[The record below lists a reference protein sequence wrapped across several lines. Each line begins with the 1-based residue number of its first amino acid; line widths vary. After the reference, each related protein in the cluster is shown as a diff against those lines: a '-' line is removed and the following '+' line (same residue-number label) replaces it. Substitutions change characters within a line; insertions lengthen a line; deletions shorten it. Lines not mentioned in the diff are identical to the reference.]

1 MEDNLFTNK
10 NLFSQHFKKDLR
22 QKRLDDF
29 KQLYNILK
37 DYLVP
42 FQKAEINEEKLNE
55 YVNLYKDENK
65 QFIKNVLNSIIH
77 IPFDKF
83 LKDSIEMIEKFNKY
97 IEKKKKY
104 VFVIG
109 VNNDVGASNLDFNIY
124 KSNLWMFMLM
134 YEHLKV
140 KPYDILLNLRI
151 GIQLYGDEYDFL
163 IVDDCI
169 YSGTQ
174 IVDQVLYEN
183 ASEALYKFSDSFVVK
198 SEMLKPMFK
207 PVQMKNININL
218 VVPYLSLIGN
228 NKLCDVGLLTS
239 LNIIKYNKYIVN
251 PFRNVLNI
259 DDLNKLYD
267 FYRSFD
273 FNLNTDNLI
282 PIFFDHK
289 ISDAL
294 STIELV
300 LIKGQVLDDKT
311 KRKVFID
318 ACEYNKE
325 KNPFYQNFD
334 SSKSDFN
341 YKKLYCPQPPYI
353 FFENILKK
361 NLK

>member
-10 NLFSQHFKKDLR
+10 NLFSQHFIKDTR

-29 KQLYNILK
+29 KEIYDILK
-37 DYLVP
+37 DYLIP
-42 FQKAEINEEKLNE
+42 FQKAEINEDKLKE
-55 YVNLYKDENK
+55 YVELYQDENK

-83 LKDSIEMIEKFNKY
+83 LKDSIEMIDKFNKH
-97 IEKKKKY
+97 IEKNKKY

-109 VNNDVGASNLDFNIY
+109 VNNDVGASNIDFNIY

-134 YEHLKV
+134 YEHLKI

-151 GIQLYGDEYDFL
+151 GIQLYGDEYEFL

-183 ASEALYKFSDSFVVK
+183 SSESLYKFTDSFVVK
-198 SEMLKPMFK
+198 SEMTKPMFK
-207 PVQMKNININL
+207 PVQIKNININL
-218 VVPYLSLIGN
+218 VVPYLSIIGN

-251 PFRNVLNI
+251 SFKNVLNV
-259 DDLNKLYD
+259 DDLIKLFE
-267 FYRSFD
+267 FYRSFGY
-273 FNLNTDNLI
+273 NLDTNNLI

-289 ISDAL
+289 ISDSL

-300 LIKGQVLDDKT
+300 LIKGQVLDNKN

-318 ACEYNKE
+318 ACDYNKE
-325 KNPFYQNFD
+325 INPFYELFDNSKPNFIY
-334 SSKSDFN
+334 N
-341 YKKLYCPQPPYI
+341 KLYCPQPPYI